1 MWVWTPARVDDE
13 DAQGLVSDNG
23 REDAARGVVDTHG
36 IVLGDRDDAD
46 GGGGVGQGAGGSDLL
61 VVAEARG

>member
-1 MWVWTPARVDDE
+1 MP
-13 DAQGLVSDNG
+13 
-23 REDAARGVVDTHG
+23 RGVVDTHG